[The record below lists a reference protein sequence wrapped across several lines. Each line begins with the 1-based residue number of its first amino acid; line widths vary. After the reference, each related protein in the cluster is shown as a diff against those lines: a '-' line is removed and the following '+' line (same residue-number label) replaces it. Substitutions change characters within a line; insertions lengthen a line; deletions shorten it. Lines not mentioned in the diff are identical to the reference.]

1 MASAADL
8 RAGFGQR
15 RDIAMQRMA
24 GMAYMRNQH
33 NLEQQQKMEAEAA
46 RARAEMEAAEREQGS
61 NWLNPAATGAMIG
74 SSFAPGI
81 GTAIGGGIGALA
93 GLWGASKAQGGGMSG
108 FGKALT
114 HPMGNKFDGLS
125 DIPVMQALGVGAS
138 MRPAP
143 EPIGI
148 PGGMTPSDLNAYYA
162 SQRGLALANQ
172 RAGSSLYNSYSQAT
186 NPLPSPYLVE

>member
-1 MASAADL
+1 MSSANEL
-8 RAGFGQR
+8 RAGFAQR
-15 RDIAMQRMA
+15 RSDAMRRMA
-24 GMAYMRNQH
+24 GMAYARNQY
-33 NLEQQQKMEAEAA
+33 NLEQQQKAEAEAA
-46 RARAEMEAAEREQGS
+46 KARAEMDAAQNEQGA

-74 SSFAPGI
+74 SSFNPGM
-81 GTAIGGGIGALA
+81 GTAIGAGVGALA
-93 GLWGASKAQGGGMSG
+93 GLWGASKAQGG